1 MARRHKKGHAHA
13 DERWLLTYADMI
25 TLLFALF
32 IILFSISVVNTSKF
46 ELLKR
51 TLADAFS
58 AGVLDNGSAVLPET
72 KADTVAPITE
82 SPPNIVDAISPPT
95 SVTLVNSQAS
105 PQQALETQQLEE
117 VKRKIEKEAA
127 QAGFKGKITATVN
140 ERGLA
145 IRILTD
151 GVLFDSGSFVLRPE
165 GKRLLA
171 PIGASIKNLPN
182 TVRIEGHTDSDP
194 IHNGILRNNRWL
206 GATRALAV
214 TDYLVEGHGVPEE
227 RIRPMSF
234 GDTRAVAPNDTAEH
248 KQQNRR
254 VEMLVLREQGAPQ
267 QTPATVLG
275 G

>member
-25 TLLFALF
+25 TLLFVLF
-32 IILFSISVVNTSKF
+32 IVLFSISVVNTSKF

-51 TLADAFS
+51 TLAGAFS
-58 AGVLDNGSAVLPET
+58 AGVLETGSAILPET
-72 KADTVAPITE
+72 KADHVAPVTE
-82 SPPNIVDAISPPT
+82 SPPNLIDALSPPT
-95 SVTLVNSQAS
+95 GVTLVNPAAS
-105 PQQALETQQLEE
+105 PQQALETRQLEE
-117 VKRKIEKEAA
+117 IKAKIEAKAA
-127 QAGFKGKITATVN
+127 GAGFKGKITATVN
-140 ERGLA
+140 EHGLA

-151 GVLFDSGSFVLRPE
+151 GVLFDSGSYILRPE

-171 PIGASIKNLPN
+171 PIGASIKDLPN

-194 IHNGILRNNRWL
+194 IHRGVLRNNRWL

-214 TDYLVEGHGVPEE
+214 TDYLVEEHGVPEQ
-227 RIRPMSF
+227 RLRPMSF
-234 GDTRAVAPNDTAEH
+234 GDTRAVAPNDTYAH

-267 QTPATVLG
+267 QTPASVLG